1 MLLILI
7 MFYITQ
13 YIQNTITSTC
23 NQCKKIFVRKIF
35 DYFFVLSFLNLVVTF
50 LPSTSQ
56 FGLAT
61 FQVLSTHRHQV
72 VALSQVLTL

>member
-1 MLLILI
+1 M
-7 MFYITQ
+7 
-13 YIQNTITSTC
+13 
-23 NQCKKIFVRKIF
+23 
-35 DYFFVLSFLNLVVTF
+35 LSFLNLVVIF

-72 VALSQVLTL
+72 VALFVQVLTLYIYSLTCVHILWGGLNYYHHLHFKHKLSEIRKVR

>member
-1 MLLILI
+1 

-23 NQCKKIFVRKIF
+23 NQCKKKKFVGKIF
-35 DYFFVLSFLNLVVTF
+35 DYFFVLSFLNLVVIF

-72 VALSQVLTL
+72 VALFVQV